1 MQPTAPESILSWL
14 RNAGVRDLLERLAT
28 GSIPLSHEE
37 LDKEPNS
44 QRVKHKRSLLTHH
57 KLLPQRDHYLAL
69 FQRWLT
75 SRLEDI
81 DDSESRRPLESFAR
95 WHHRAASGSSTTSNQ
110 PAVPFRAPRRKS
122 PKPSKFLTWRKLAT
136 GGPSTPAFKATS
148 TIPRGVGSATSGC

>member
-69 FQRWLT
+69 FQRWLN

-81 DDSESRRPLESFAR
+81 DDPESRR
-95 WHHRAASGSSTTSNQ
+95 HRAASGSSTTSNQ

-122 PKPSKFLTWRKLAT
+122 PKPSKFLTWRKLTT